1 MSLAI
6 RIGKTLLHTCTGLAL
21 TMALSLTAVA
31 AGASTLVFNV
41 QGYTMNDG
49 VRLAFI
55 ALEYDQGKVT
65 HLHTDADSVAN
76 SHAKTRID
84 GKGATLLPGLIDAHG
99 HITSHGQSLSA
110 VDLVGSP
117 SEADATARV
126 AAFIETH
133 ADNEWITG
141 RGWNQVLWPIKE
153 FPGRA
158 SLDAISNDKVIALR
172 RIDGHALWVNS
183 VALTLAGIDDNTAN
197 PDGGEILRDATGH
210 ATGILIDNAMA
221 LVGQAMPP
229 VPAKQ
234 LQEFALTAMRDL
246 AAQGLTS
253 VHDAGI
259 SAREVRAFQA
269 LRRVNNMPIRVYA
282 MLEVSDPA
290 NAKYLREGPL
300 IDPDDMLVIRSVK
313 IYADGALGSR
323 GAALFADY
331 SDHPGQRGLLLTTD
345 EQLDRYISSAMAA
358 GFQVNT
364 HAIGDLANARLLDY
378 YETMIKRY
386 DTRDLR
392 HRNEHSQIIRL
403 QDIPRFAAI
412 GVVASIQPTH
422 ATSDR
427 NMAGDRLGDER
438 LAGAYAW
445 KKLLD
450 SGANL
455 AGGSDFPVEY
465 ANPFFGL
472 HAAVTRQ
479 SQDNQ
484 PPGGWMPEEKL
495 TREQALSLFTEHAAW
510 AAHQENVIG
519 RLLPG
524 YAADFILVRDNYFT
538 VAQENIWKNK
548 VIATYVNGVRST
560 VRSTGSE

>member
-1 MSLAI
+1 
-6 RIGKTLLHTCTGLAL
+6 
-21 TMALSLTAVA
+21 
-31 AGASTLVFNV
+31 
-41 QGYTMNDG
+41 MNDG
-49 VRLAFI
+49 ERLEFI

-65 HLHTDADSVAN
+65 HLHSDASSVAA

-99 HITSHGQSLSA
+99 HITSHGRALSA

-117 SEADATARV
+117 SEADAAARV
-126 AAFIETH
+126 AVFIKTH
-133 ADNEWITG
+133 ADKEWITG
-141 RGWNQVLWPIKE
+141 RGWNQVLWPVKE
-153 FPGRA
+153 FPNRT
-158 SLDAISNDKVIALR
+158 SLDAVSNDKIIALG

-183 VALTLAGIDDNTAN
+183 AALKLAGIDDDTAD
-197 PDGGEILRDATGH
+197 PDGGEILRDSDGH
-210 ATGILIDNAMA
+210 ATGILIDNAMT

-229 VPAKQ
+229 VLDKDM
-234 LQEFALTAMRDL
+234 QEYALVAMRDL
-246 AAQGLTS
+246 ASEGLTS

-259 SAREVRAFQA
+259 TAQEVRAFQA

-282 MLEVSDPA
+282 MLDITDPA

-300 IDPDDMLVIRSVK
+300 IDPEDMLVIRSIK
-313 IYADGALGSR
+313 ISADGALGSR

-331 SDHPGQRGLLLTTD
+331 SDQPGQRGLLLTTD

-364 HAIGDLANARLLDY
+364 HAIGDLANARVLDY

-392 HRNEHSQIIRL
+392 HRNEHAQIIRP
-403 QDIPRFAAI
+403 QDIPRFAEI
-412 GVVASIQPTH
+412 GVIASIQPTH
-422 ATSDR
+422 ATSDK
-427 NMAGDRLGDER
+427 NMAGDRLGKER

-445 KKLLD
+445 KKLID
-450 SGANL
+450 SGANV

-495 TREQALSLFTEHAAW
+495 TREQALSLFTENAAW

-519 RLLPG
+519 KLLPG

-538 VAQENIWKNK
+538 IPQQDIWKNK
-548 VIATYVNGVRST
+548 VIATYVNGVRSA
-560 VRSTGSE
+560 GSE

>member
-1 MSLAI
+1 MI
-6 RIGKTLLHTCTGLAL
+6 RALLGLLL
-21 TMALSLTAVA
+21 TLSLTAT
-31 AGASTLVFNV
+31 ASTLVFNV

-49 VRLAFI
+49 ERLEFI

-65 HLHTDADSVAN
+65 HLHTDASSVAA
-76 SHAKTRID
+76 SHAETRID

-99 HITSHGQSLSA
+99 HITSHGRALSA

-117 SEADATARV
+117 SEADAAARV
-126 AAFIETH
+126 AAFIKTH
-133 ADNEWITG
+133 ADQEWITG
-141 RGWNQVLWPIKE
+141 RGWNQVLWPVKE
-153 FPGRA
+153 FPNRT
-158 SLDAISNDKVIALR
+158 SLDAVSNDKIIALG

-183 VALTLAGIDDNTAN
+183 AALKLAGIDDDTAD
-197 PDGGEILRDATGH
+197 PDGGEILRDSDGH
-210 ATGILIDNAMA
+210 ATGILIDNAMT

-229 VPAKQ
+229 VLDKDM
-234 LQEFALTAMRDL
+234 QEYALVAMRDL
-246 AAQGLTS
+246 ASEGLTS

-259 SAREVRAFQA
+259 TAQEVRAFQA

-282 MLEVSDPA
+282 MLDITDPA

-300 IDPDDMLVIRSVK
+300 IDPEDMLVIRSIK
-313 IYADGALGSR
+313 ISADGALGSR

-331 SDHPGQRGLLLTTD
+331 SDQPGQRGLLLTTD

-364 HAIGDLANARLLDY
+364 HAIGDLANARVLDY

-392 HRNEHSQIIRL
+392 HRNEHAQIIRP
-403 QDIPRFAAI
+403 QDIPRFAEI
-412 GVVASIQPTH
+412 GVIASIQPTH
-422 ATSDR
+422 ATSDK
-427 NMAGDRLGDER
+427 NMAGDRLGKER

-445 KKLLD
+445 KKLID
-450 SGANL
+450 SGANV

-495 TREQALSLFTEHAAW
+495 TREQALSLFTENAAW

-519 RLLPG
+519 KLLPG

-538 VAQENIWKNK
+538 IPQQDIWKNK
-548 VIATYVNGVRST
+548 VIATYVNGVRSA
-560 VRSTGSE
+560 GSE

>member
-1 MSLAI
+1 MI
-6 RIGKTLLHTCTGLAL
+6 RALLGLLL
-21 TMALSLTAVA
+21 TLSLTAT
-31 AGASTLVFNV
+31 ASTLVFNV

-49 VRLAFI
+49 ERLEFI

-65 HLHTDADSVAN
+65 HLHTDASSVAA
-76 SHAKTRID
+76 SHAETRID

-99 HITSHGQSLSA
+99 HITSHGRALSA

-117 SEADATARV
+117 SEADASARV
-126 AAFIETH
+126 AAFIKTH
-133 ADNEWITG
+133 ADQEWITG
-141 RGWNQVLWPIKE
+141 RGWNQVLWPVKE
-153 FPGRA
+153 FPNRT
-158 SLDAISNDKVIALR
+158 SLDAVSNDKIIALG

-183 VALTLAGIDDNTAN
+183 AALKLAGIDDDTAD
-197 PDGGEILRDATGH
+197 PDGGEILRDSDGH
-210 ATGILIDNAMA
+210 ATGILIDNAMT

-229 VPAKQ
+229 VLDKDM
-234 LQEFALTAMRDL
+234 QEYALVAMRDL
-246 AAQGLTS
+246 ASEGLTS

-259 SAREVRAFQA
+259 TAQEVRAFQA

-282 MLEVSDPA
+282 MLDITDPA

-300 IDPDDMLVIRSVK
+300 IDPEDMLVIRSIK
-313 IYADGALGSR
+313 ISADGALGSR

-331 SDHPGQRGLLLTTD
+331 SDQPGQRGLLLTTD

-364 HAIGDLANARLLDY
+364 HAIGDLANARVLDY

-392 HRNEHSQIIRL
+392 HRNEHAQIIRP
-403 QDIPRFAAI
+403 QDIPRFAEI
-412 GVVASIQPTH
+412 GVIASIQPTH
-422 ATSDR
+422 ATSDK
-427 NMAGDRLGDER
+427 NMAGDRLGKER

-445 KKLLD
+445 KKLID
-450 SGANL
+450 SGANV

-495 TREQALSLFTEHAAW
+495 TREQALSLFTENAAW

-519 RLLPG
+519 KLLPG

-538 VAQENIWKNK
+538 IPQQDIWKNK
-548 VIATYVNGVRST
+548 VIATYVNGVRSA
-560 VRSTGSE
+560 GSE

>member
-1 MSLAI
+1 MI
-6 RIGKTLLHTCTGLAL
+6 RAV
-21 TMALSLTAVA
+21 LSLFGSMLVATAQ
-31 AGASTLVFNV
+31 ASTLIYNV
-41 QGYTMNDG
+41 HGYTMDAG
-49 VRLAFI
+49 QRLDFV
-55 ALEYDQGKVT
+55 ALEYEQGKVT
-65 HLHTDADSVAN
+65 QLHRDADSVAQSN
-76 SHAKTRID
+76 ATDRID
-84 GKGATLLPGLIDAHG
+84 GEGATLLPGLIDAHG
-99 HITSHGQSLSA
+99 HITSHGRALSA

-117 SEADATARV
+117 SEADANARV

-133 ADNEWITG
+133 ADSEWITG
-141 RGWNQVLWPIKE
+141 RGWNQVLWPVKK
-153 FPGRA
+153 FPSRA
-158 SLDAISNDKVIALR
+158 SLDAVSGDKIVALG
-172 RIDGHALWVNS
+172 RIDGHAMWVNS
-183 VALTLAGIDDNTAN
+183 AALKLAGIDDSTAD
-197 PDGGEILRDATGH
+197 PDGGEIHRDANGH
-210 ATGILIDNAMA
+210 ATGILIDNAML
-221 LVGQAMPP
+221 LVSQAMPP
-229 VPAKQ
+229 VMDKHM
-234 LQEFALTAMRDL
+234 QEFALTAMRDL
-246 AAQGLTS
+246 ASEGLTS

-259 SAREVRAFQA
+259 TAQEVRAFQA

-282 MLEVSDPA
+282 MLDVTDPA

-300 IDPDDMLVIRSVK
+300 IDPEDMLVIRSIK
-313 IYADGALGSR
+313 ISADGALGSR

-331 SDHPGQRGLLLTTD
+331 SDQPGQKGLLLTSD

-392 HRNEHSQIIRL
+392 HRNEHSQIIRP
-403 QDIPRFAAI
+403 QDIPRFAKI

-422 ATSDR
+422 ATSDK
-427 NMAGDRLGDER
+427 NMAGDRLGEER

-445 KKLLD
+445 KKLID
-450 SGANL
+450 SGAAV

-484 PPGGWMPEEKL
+484 PPGGWIPEEKL
-495 TREQALSLFTEHAAW
+495 TRDQALSLFTENAAW

-519 RLLPG
+519 KLLPG

-538 VAQENIWKNK
+538 VAPQDIWKNK
-548 VIATYVNGVRST
+548 VLATYVSGEKVF
-560 VRSTGSE
+560 

>member
-1 MSLAI
+1 MI
-6 RIGKTLLHTCTGLAL
+6 RALLGLSM
-21 TMALSLTAVA
+21 TLSLTAT
-31 AGASTLVFNV
+31 ASTLVFNV

-49 VRLAFI
+49 ERLEFI

-65 HLHTDADSVAN
+65 HLHTDASSVAA

-99 HITSHGQSLSA
+99 HITSHGRALSA

-117 SEADATARV
+117 SEADAAARV
-126 AAFIETH
+126 AVFIKTH
-133 ADNEWITG
+133 ADKEWITG
-141 RGWNQVLWPIKE
+141 RGWNQVLWPVKE
-153 FPGRA
+153 FPNRT
-158 SLDAISNDKVIALR
+158 SLDAVSNDKIIALG

-183 VALTLAGIDDNTAN
+183 AALKLAGIDDDTAD
-197 PDGGEILRDATGH
+197 PDGGEILRDSDGH

-229 VPAKQ
+229 VLDKDM
-234 LQEFALTAMRDL
+234 QEYALVAMRDL
-246 AAQGLTS
+246 ASEGLTS

-259 SAREVRAFQA
+259 TAQEVRAFQA

-282 MLEVSDPA
+282 MLDITDPA

-300 IDPDDMLVIRSVK
+300 IDPEDMLVIRSIK
-313 IYADGALGSR
+313 ISADGALGSR

-331 SDHPGQRGLLLTTD
+331 SDQPGQRGLLLTTD

-364 HAIGDLANARLLDY
+364 HAIGDLANARVLDY

-392 HRNEHSQIIRL
+392 HRNEHAQIIRP
-403 QDIPRFAAI
+403 QDIPRFAEI
-412 GVVASIQPTH
+412 GVIASIQPTH
-422 ATSDR
+422 ATSDK
-427 NMAGDRLGDER
+427 NMAGDRLGKER

-445 KKLLD
+445 KKLID
-450 SGANL
+450 SGANV

-495 TREQALSLFTEHAAW
+495 TREQALSLFTENAAW

-519 RLLPG
+519 KLLPG

-538 VAQENIWKNK
+538 IPQQDIWKNK
-548 VIATYVNGVRST
+548 VIATYVNGVRSA
-560 VRSTGSE
+560 GSE

>member
-1 MSLAI
+1 MI
-6 RIGKTLLHTCTGLAL
+6 RALLGLLL
-21 TMALSLTAVA
+21 TLSLTAT
-31 AGASTLVFNV
+31 ASTLVFNV

-49 VRLAFI
+49 ERLEFI

-65 HLHTDADSVAN
+65 HLHSDASSVAA

-99 HITSHGQSLSA
+99 HITSHGRALSA

-117 SEADATARV
+117 SEADAAARV
-126 AAFIETH
+126 AVFIKTH
-133 ADNEWITG
+133 ADKEWITG
-141 RGWNQVLWPIKE
+141 RGWNQVLWPVKE
-153 FPGRA
+153 FPNRT
-158 SLDAISNDKVIALR
+158 SLDALSNDKIIALG

-183 VALTLAGIDDNTAN
+183 AALKLAGIDDDTAD
-197 PDGGEILRDATGH
+197 PDGGEILRDSDGH

-229 VPAKQ
+229 VLDKDM
-234 LQEFALTAMRDL
+234 QEYALVAMRDL
-246 AAQGLTS
+246 ASEGLTS

-259 SAREVRAFQA
+259 TAQEVRAFQA

-282 MLEVSDPA
+282 MLDITDPA

-300 IDPDDMLVIRSVK
+300 IDPEDMLVIRSIK
-313 IYADGALGSR
+313 ISADGALGSR

-331 SDHPGQRGLLLTTD
+331 SDQPGQRGLLLTTD

-364 HAIGDLANARLLDY
+364 HAIGDLANARVLDY

-392 HRNEHSQIIRL
+392 HRNEHAQIIRP
-403 QDIPRFAAI
+403 QDIPRFAEI
-412 GVVASIQPTH
+412 GVIASIQPTH
-422 ATSDR
+422 ATSDK
-427 NMAGDRLGDER
+427 NMAGDRLGKER

-445 KKLLD
+445 KKLID
-450 SGANL
+450 SGANV

-495 TREQALSLFTEHAAW
+495 TREQALSLFTENAAW

-519 RLLPG
+519 KLLPG

-538 VAQENIWKNK
+538 IPQQDIWKNK
-548 VIATYVNGVRST
+548 VIATYVNGVRSA
-560 VRSTGSE
+560 GSE

>member
-1 MSLAI
+1 MI
-6 RIGKTLLHTCTGLAL
+6 RVLLGLVLTLIT
-21 TMALSLTAVA
+21 TAA
-31 AGASTLVFNV
+31 SASTLVFNV

-49 VRLAFI
+49 QRLEFI

-65 HLHTDADSVAN
+65 HLHADANSVAN
-76 SHAKTRID
+76 SHAKERID

-99 HITSHGQSLSA
+99 HITSHGRALSA

-117 SEADATARV
+117 SEADANARV

-141 RGWNQVLWPIKE
+141 RGWNQVLWPVKE
-153 FPGRA
+153 FPSRS
-158 SLDAISNDKVIALR
+158 SLDAVSNGKIVALG
-172 RIDGHALWVNS
+172 RIDGHAMWVNS
-183 VALTLAGIDDNTAN
+183 AALKLAGIDDDTAD
-197 PDGGEILRDATGH
+197 PDGGEILRDSNGH
-210 ATGILIDNAMA
+210 ATGILIDNAML
-221 LVGQAMPP
+221 LVSQAMPP
-229 VPAKQ
+229 VMDKDMQ
-234 LQEFALTAMRDL
+234 QYALTAMRDL
-246 AAQGLTS
+246 ASEGLTS

-259 SAREVRAFQA
+259 TAQEVRAFQA

-282 MLEVSDPA
+282 MLDVTDPA

-300 IDPDDMLVIRSVK
+300 IDPEDMLVIRSIK
-313 IYADGALGSR
+313 ISADGALGSR

-331 SDHPGQRGLLLTTD
+331 SDQPGQKGLLLTSD

-364 HAIGDLANARLLDY
+364 HAIGDLANARVLDY

-392 HRNEHSQIIRL
+392 HRNEHSQIIRP
-403 QDIPRFAAI
+403 QDIPRFAEI

-422 ATSDR
+422 ATSDK
-427 NMAGDRLGDER
+427 NMAGDRLGQER
-438 LAGAYAW
+438 LAGAYVW
-445 KKLLD
+445 KKLID
-450 SGANL
+450 SGANV

-495 TREQALSLFTEHAAW
+495 TRDQALSLFTENAAW

-519 RLLPG
+519 KLLPG

-538 VAQENIWKNK
+538 VAPQDIWKNK
-548 VIATYVNGVRST
+548 VIATYVNGVRSA
-560 VRSTGSE
+560 GSE